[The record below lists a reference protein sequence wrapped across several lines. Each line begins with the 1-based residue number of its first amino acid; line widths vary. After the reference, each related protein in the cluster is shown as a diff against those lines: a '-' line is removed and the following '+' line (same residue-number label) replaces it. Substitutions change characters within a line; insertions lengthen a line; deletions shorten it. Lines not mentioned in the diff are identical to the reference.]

1 MQVNRLGKK
10 INDLG
15 YRSMR
20 DFIETNNIKIE
31 QTVLH
36 RWCTKGSTPNSVY
49 SAEIDK
55 LAGILDCSR
64 IEVLN
69 MIASKPSFD
78 VKSGRELPKREDGNL
93 LKQKRYDL
101 KLTSAE
107 LAELIGIGDRQVI
120 VDIENGKRAKF
131 PVGKE
136 EAFKNYLDALDISF
150 TQFQKAVAEI
160 KDKRRQMMWADRLG
174 NSISE
179 EATVIPAEEVKEEPD
194 VKVKD
199 IVNVTVTDEEFE
211 VFKEAMSKPIPLTAC
226 DPSEYPS
233 VPCKAPSLPLDTEKI
248 NTVMSLIY
256 GHVDYEVYKE
266 VENILKGVI

>member
-10 INDLG
+10 IHDLG
-15 YRSMR
+15 YKSMR
-20 DFIETNNIKIE
+20 DFIETNDIKIE
-31 QTVLH
+31 KTVLN

-69 MIASKPSFD
+69 MIASKPTFE
-78 VKSGRELPKREDGNL
+78 VRSGRELPKREDGNI

-120 VDIENGKRAKF
+120 MDVENGKRNKF

-136 EAFKNYLDALDISF
+136 EAFKNYLDVLDISF

-160 KDKRRQMMWADRLG
+160 KDKRRK
-174 NSISE
+174 IE
-179 EATVIPAEEVKEEPD
+179 EEPD
-194 VKVKD
+194 VIKAVIKA
-199 IVNVTVTDEEFE
+199 TVTDEEVEAFN
-211 VFKEAMSKPIPLTAC
+211 EAMSKPIPLTAC

>member
-20 DFIETNNIKIE
+20 DFIDTNNIKIE

-64 IEVLN
+64 IELLN
-69 MIASKPSFD
+69 MISSKPTFE
-78 VKSGRELPKREDGNL
+78 VRSGRELPKREDGNL

-107 LAELIGIGDRQVI
+107 LAELIGIGDKQVI
-120 VDIENGKRAKF
+120 MDVENGKRNKF

-136 EAFKNYLDALDISF
+136 EAFKNYLDVLDISF

-160 KDKRRQMMWADRLG
+160 KDKRRK
-174 NSISE
+174 IE
-179 EATVIPAEEVKEEPD
+179 EEPD
-194 VKVKD
+194 VIKAVIKA
-199 IVNVTVTDEEFE
+199 TVTDEEVEAFE
-211 VFKEAMSKPIPLTAC
+211 EAMSKPIPLTVC